1 MNSADGG
8 TFQACPG
15 LCVCLRVNGREAT
28 LQCVMNFDC
37 DDSRLGYVAAGGK
50 GRDVGEG

>member
-37 DDSRLGYVAAGGK
+37 DDRRQGYVAAGGK